1 MLAPLIVVT
10 AALACSCRC
19 GAAPGST
26 DLVDEGRGLEE
37 AWELPWGLS
46 IDALAAS
53 RRHSRDTSPQSA
65 LSQARRALL
74 QRHFWRL
81 AQHAQQEQLVGGRRR
96 LDAPMH
102 TKHK

>member
-1 MLAPLIVVT
+1 MME
-10 AALACSCRC
+10 
-19 GAAPGST
+19 
-26 DLVDEGRGLEE
+26 EG

-74 QRHFWRL
+74 QRHLRS
-81 AQHAQQEQLVGGRRR
+81 HEQEGGRVMALEGEHQPHAGGSRH
-96 LDAPMH
+96 LTAPFAH
-102 TKHK
+102 SHK